1 MKHGYS
7 KGINPTIL
15 KEVLNK
21 NIIHVKNMDS
31 GGCIGGH
38 FVGEREYR
46 VLRHIKLLKGNFSE
60 YIENASDHVIDL
72 IQNCCNAYLRG
83 FYKCKR
89 VEKWVWF
96 DKPRKYIVKIC
107 DPDLSR
113 DEKRKILADPWV
125 GGEIFSLLFGN
136 VLPLLVS
143 AYVK

>member
-1 MKHGYS
+1 
-7 KGINPTIL
+7 
-15 KEVLNK
+15 
-21 NIIHVKNMDS
+21 MDS

-89 VEKWVWF
+89 VRSGYGLINQEN
-96 DKPRKYIVKIC
+96 I
-107 DPDLSR
+107 S
-113 DEKRKILADPWV
+113 
-125 GGEIFSLLFGN
+125 
-136 VLPLLVS
+136 
-143 AYVK
+143 